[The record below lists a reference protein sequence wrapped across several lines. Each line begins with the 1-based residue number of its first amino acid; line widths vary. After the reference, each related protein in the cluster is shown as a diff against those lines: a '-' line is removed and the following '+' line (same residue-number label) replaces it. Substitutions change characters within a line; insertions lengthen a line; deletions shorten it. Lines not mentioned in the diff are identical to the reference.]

1 MSGKNNQK
9 REGRDKTHARGSS
22 VVVKDRERIRTA
34 AVLTR
39 KQNEVI
45 VRPEGI
51 PLPIV
56 MSMLLLL
63 WEKYLRQYSGSINP
77 REKK

>member
-1 MSGKNNQK
+1 MVVV
-9 REGRDKTHARGSS
+9 

-34 AVLTR
+34 AVLKR

-51 PLPIV
+51 PV
-56 MSMLLLL
+56 
-63 WEKYLRQYSGSINP
+63 P
-77 REKK
+77 RTNSNVDDAAVLGKIPKALQTSRTE